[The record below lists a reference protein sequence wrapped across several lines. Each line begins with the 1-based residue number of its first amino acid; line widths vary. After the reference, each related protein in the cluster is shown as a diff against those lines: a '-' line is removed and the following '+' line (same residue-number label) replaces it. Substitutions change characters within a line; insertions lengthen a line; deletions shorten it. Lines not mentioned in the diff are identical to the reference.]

1 MGIRQVRATDDD
13 HVTCAATDK
22 SAPMLGRI
30 PLGRFPEPSDVAD
43 AVLFLLSD
51 ECKMVHGHDLAVD
64 GGFTAVGSACLPL
77 SS

>member
-1 MGIRQVRATDDD
+1 
-13 HVTCAATDK
+13 
-22 SAPMLGRI
+22 MLGRI

-51 ECKMVHGHDLAVD
+51 ECKMVHGQDLAVD

-77 SS
+77 SSG